1 MDFMSVGQSSSPSK
15 TRSKHSFGLH
25 IESDLLTITG
35 SSKSRDVKQLT
46 FGVKKSHQMFSG
58 KSERDSHEGNVCE
71 GWGPGLTPWPG
82 PNECQFRI
90 SSSKHSLKSVDY
102 TWFVCGNVGHPG
114 WDAKKKCSRVNGI
127 DSMKQLMATQVS
139 FWHAHTSCHC
149 FLSVIFTGDI
159 LACFLSVD
167 FSLELVFIRFVSS
180 MCVAKMFWV
189 YICFPIVPCVC
200 DANAK
205 PAQCLYL
212 HVSWRCCILWI
223 YCSPFWYCG
232 NLPDWQQHNVHVNM
246 QLTRA

>member
-1 MDFMSVGQSSSPSK
+1 MGGKHHCEPALSVFIALLIPLTLGDSLSHKAMMDFMSVGQSSSPSK

-102 TWFVCGNVGHPG
+102 T
-114 WDAKKKCSRVNGI
+114 
-127 DSMKQLMATQVS
+127 
-139 FWHAHTSCHC
+139 
-149 FLSVIFTGDI
+149 
-159 LACFLSVD
+159 
-167 FSLELVFIRFVSS
+167 
-180 MCVAKMFWV
+180 
-189 YICFPIVPCVC
+189 
-200 DANAK
+200 
-205 PAQCLYL
+205 
-212 HVSWRCCILWI
+212 
-223 YCSPFWYCG
+223 
-232 NLPDWQQHNVHVNM
+232 
-246 QLTRA
+246 